1 MYKKLRY
8 MQIKIS
14 WINININIY
23 SKVNCSRQNMLE
35 TKKKQLKRLKKKEE
49 RQRLRK
55 KKFVT
60 CKKHRRCRAGLKK
73 DGLWKVLSVGGR
85 VYVEKFK

>member
-23 SKVNCSRQNMLE
+23 SKVKLFKTKYVGN
-35 TKKKQLKRLKKKEE
+35 KKKN
-49 RQRLRK
+49 
-55 KKFVT
+55 
-60 CKKHRRCRAGLKK
+60 
-73 DGLWKVLSVGGR
+73 S
-85 VYVEKFK
+85 